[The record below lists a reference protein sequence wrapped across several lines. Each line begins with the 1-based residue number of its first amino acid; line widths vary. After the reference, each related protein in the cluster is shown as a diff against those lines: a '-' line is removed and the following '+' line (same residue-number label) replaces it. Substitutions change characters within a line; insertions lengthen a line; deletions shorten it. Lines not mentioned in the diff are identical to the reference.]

1 VYSGT
6 GWLADL
12 KCQEF
17 SGKHK
22 KCTRLAPAD
31 FELLINL
38 VGPKIVKGNHIPS
51 SCFGSKEVGS
61 NIAILGHRRL
71 VHHLQYLFQISK

>member
-6 GWLADL
+6 GLLADL

-22 KCTRLAPAD
+22 KCTRMAPAD
-31 FELLINL
+31 FELLIKL
-38 VGPKIVKGNHIPS
+38 VGPKIVKIPD
-51 SCFGSKEVGS
+51 CEQLLELKV
-61 NIAILGHRRL
+61 NI
-71 VHHLQYLFQISK
+71 V